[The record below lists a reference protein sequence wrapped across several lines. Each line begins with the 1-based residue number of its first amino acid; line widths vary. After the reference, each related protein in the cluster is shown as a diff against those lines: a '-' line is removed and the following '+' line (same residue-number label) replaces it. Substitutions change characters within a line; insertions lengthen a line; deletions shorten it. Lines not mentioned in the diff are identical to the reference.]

1 MLRFA
6 TKNDIEQL
14 VNLENEMFNDSIY
27 FKLSEKEFIK
37 ILNKNSTLLFVYLE
51 NEIIVGYSLGII
63 INKENIWFNSL
74 AVKKDWQNTSV
85 AKELFN
91 SIENYAKEKHF
102 KSIILEIREDNKAL
116 LRRYKGFKYQE
127 WIIIKNYYPDNC
139 SAIRMI
145 KNIRN
150 NNQCI

>member
-14 VNLENEMFNDSIY
+14 VDLENEMFNDSIY
-27 FKLSEKEFIK
+27 FKLSKKEFIK
-37 ILNKNSTLLFVYLE
+37 MLNKKSTLLFVYLE

-74 AVKKDWQNTSV
+74 AVKKEWQNTTI

-91 SIENYAKEKHF
+91 SIENYAEEKHF
-102 KSIILEIREDNKAL
+102 RTIILEIREDNKAL
-116 LRRYKGFKYQE
+116 LRRYKGFKYCV
-127 WIIIKNYYPDNC
+127 WKVIKNYYPDNC

-145 KNIRN
+145 KKYKE
-150 NNQCI
+150 

>member
-6 TKNDIEQL
+6 TKSDIEQL
-14 VNLENEMFNDSIY
+14 VDLENEMFNDSIY
-27 FKLSEKEFIK
+27 FKLSKKEFTK
-37 ILNKNSTLLFVYLE
+37 MLNKKSTLLFVYSE

-74 AVKKDWQNTSV
+74 AVKKDWQNTSI

-91 SIENYAKEKHF
+91 SIEIYAEEKNF
-102 KSIILEIREDNKAL
+102 RTIVLEIREDNKAL
-116 LRRYKGFKYQE
+116 LRRYKGFKYSV
-127 WIIIKNYYPDNC
+127 WKIIKSYYPDDC

-145 KNIRN
+145 KKYKE
-150 NNQCI
+150 